1 MPPICKALYMF
12 RGTLSA
18 VAMFPIRF
26 VALLV
31 LVTLVAGIPAANAQG
46 SWSTATSPTGEILLS
61 VFMVSASDGWAV
73 GDDGVILHYSG
84 GSWSIVTSPTT
95 RDLASV
101 FMVSASD
108 GWAVG
113 FGGPGM
119 ILHYSGGS
127 WSVVTSPTT
136 DNLRSVFMVSA
147 SDGWAV
153 GFGGPG
159 TILHYTGPAPPPP
172 VAPPVGGSMAPVNKL
187 AVSAPYLSLLVL
199 IGAATVAVATKR
211 KRKA

>member
-1 MPPICKALYMF
+1 
-12 RGTLSA
+12 
-18 VAMFPIRF
+18 MFPVRF
-26 VALLV
+26 FAFAVLIILLV
-31 LVTLVAGIPAANAQG
+31 GIPAANAQG

-73 GDDGVILHYSG
+73 GGNGV
-84 GSWSIVTSPTT
+84 
-95 RDLASV
+95 
-101 FMVSASD
+101 
-108 GWAVG
+108 
-113 FGGPGM
+113 

-199 IGAATVAVATKR
+199 IGAAIVAVATKR